1 MNKKLYVANLPY
13 HATEPELKALFSK
26 AGSVKSVKIV
36 QDRQSGQPRDTAFV
50 EMPMPW
56 EGLLSPCS
64 TAGLHGENPD
74 GKKATVVS
82 KKDGTGIQKH

>member
-1 MNKKLYVANLPY
+1 MSVGHLYTRAY
-13 HATEPELKALFSK
+13 STSIGG
-26 AGSVKSVKIV
+26 GSVVSVKIV
-36 QDRQSGQPRDTAFV
+36 QERQSGQPRDTAFV
-50 EMPMPW
+50 EMSMPW